1 MTTKTK
7 STQPEQGQP
16 CRNALRILNDL
27 AFQDYV
33 HKHPTIPPECIPKPT
48 YRDNKANGLT
58 QAVIAWIKLSGG
70 QAERISTT
78 GRVIDRTKTYTDVL
92 GHRRTIGSV
101 SWVPGTST
109 RGCAD
114 VSATIAGRSVK
125 IEIKVGRDKQ
135 RPDQVKYQES
145 VEASGGLYFI
155 ASSFQKFYDWY
166 IKMF

>member
-33 HKHPTIPPECIPKPT
+33 HKHPTIPPELIPRPT
-48 YRDNKANGLT
+48 YKDSKANNLT
-58 QAVIAWIKLSGG
+58 QAVIAWIKLNRG

-78 GRVIDRTKTYTDVL
+78 GRVIDRTKIVTDCL

-101 SWVPGTST
+101 AWVPGTST
-109 RGCAD
+109 RGSAD
-114 VSATIAGRSVK
+114 ISATIAGRSVK

-135 RPDQVKYQES
+135 RPDQKTYQQT
-145 VEASGGLYFI
+145 VEAAGGLYFI

-166 IKMF
+166 LKTF